1 MKRFLSSLLVLC
13 MAMTFLPASAAAA
26 SVSPFGD
33 VQSTDWYYDEVQYV
47 YENGLMSGTSATTF
61 SPDATTTRGM
71 IVTILHRLEGTPA
84 VSTSGTFAD
93 VAAGQYYTD
102 AVEWASANGIVG
114 GYGNGRFGP
123 NDPITREQMAA
134 ILYRYA
140 SYKGYDVAGKADL
153 SGYVDAGQVSSYATE
168 AMEWANLAGLING
181 TSDTTLSPTAS
192 AIRAQVAAILMRFC
206 ENVVK

>member
-61 SPDATTTRGM
+61 SPDTTTTRGM

-93 VAAGQYYTD
+93 VTAGRYYTD

-140 SYKGYDVAGKADL
+140 AYKEYDVSGAADL
-153 SGYVDAGQVSSYATE
+153 SGYSDASSISNAVGQSFRPGE
-168 AMEWANLAGLING
+168 
-181 TSDTTLSPTAS
+181 
-192 AIRAQVAAILMRFC
+192 RHQ
-206 ENVVK
+206 

>member
-71 IVTILHRLEGTPA
+71 IVTILHRLEGTPPYPHR
-84 VSTSGTFAD
+84 VPLPM
-93 VAAGQYYTD
+93 
-102 AVEWASANGIVG
+102 WRRASIIPTPWNG
-114 GYGNGRFGP
+114 P
-123 NDPITREQMAA
+123 Q
-134 ILYRYA
+134 
-140 SYKGYDVAGKADL
+140 
-153 SGYVDAGQVSSYATE
+153 Q
-168 AMEWANLAGLING
+168 
-181 TSDTTLSPTAS
+181 TA
-192 AIRAQVAAILMRFC
+192 L
-206 ENVVK
+206 

>member
-61 SPDATTTRGM
+61 SPDTTTTRGM

-93 VAAGQYYTD
+93 VTAGRYYTD

-114 GYGNGRFGP
+114 GYGNGRVGP

-140 SYKGYDVAGKADL
+140 A
-153 SGYVDAGQVSSYATE
+153 
-168 AMEWANLAGLING
+168 
-181 TSDTTLSPTAS
+181 
-192 AIRAQVAAILMRFC
+192 
-206 ENVVK
+206 

>member
-114 GYGNGRFGP
+114 
-123 NDPITREQMAA
+123 AA
-134 ILYRYA
+134 M
-140 SYKGYDVAGKADL
+140 GTAGSAPTTPSPGSRWL
-153 SGYVDAGQVSSYATE
+153 PFCTAT
-168 AMEWANLAGLING
+168 
-181 TSDTTLSPTAS
+181 PR
-192 AIRAQVAAILMRFC
+192 IRSMM
-206 ENVVK
+206 

>member
-61 SPDATTTRGM
+61 SPDTTTTRGM

-93 VAAGQYYTD
+93 VTAGRYYTD

-123 NDPITREQMAA
+123 NDPITREQFAA
-134 ILYRYA
+134 MLWRYA
-140 SYKGYDVAGKADL
+140 KSEGYDVSVGENSNILSYTDAAD
-153 SGYVDAGQVSSYATE
+153 VSEYAIT
-168 AMEWANLAGLING
+168 AIQWACGTGIING
-181 TSDTTLSPTAS
+181 TGDGSTLSPQDAAT
-192 AIRAQVAAILMRFC
+192 RAQAAMMLMRFC
-206 ENVVK
+206 EK

>member
-123 NDPITREQMAA
+123 NDPITREQLAA
-134 ILYRYA
+134 MMYRYA
-140 SYKGYDVAGKADL
+140 DFLGMDTAA
-153 SGYVDAGQVSSYATE
+153 SGSLTCRLRGNASRQQTE
-168 AMEWANLAGLING
+168 GREQSRPRNLNSKHRIQIYQNRILIYPPN
-181 TSDTTLSPTAS
+181 P
-192 AIRAQVAAILMRFC
+192 RP
-206 ENVVK
+206 K

>member
-61 SPDATTTRGM
+61 SPDTTTTRGM

-93 VAAGQYYTD
+93 VTAGRYYTD
-102 AVEWASANGIVG
+102 AVE
-114 GYGNGRFGP
+114 
-123 NDPITREQMAA
+123 
-134 ILYRYA
+134 
-140 SYKGYDVAGKADL
+140 
-153 SGYVDAGQVSSYATE
+153 
-168 AMEWANLAGLING
+168 
-181 TSDTTLSPTAS
+181 
-192 AIRAQVAAILMRFC
+192 
-206 ENVVK
+206 